1 MYYMQAFKLPPKPS
15 IKKQEQKPDARR
27 FSVIP
32 LRAMHD
38 KRLTRG
44 DYVHLIALCSYCS
57 PNGFT
62 FVAHSTIAKL
72 RGCSSANVSR
82 GLKKLERYGY
92 FEQVR
97 KGYTSMRGSLK
108 RVIYDETID
117 LRTQESNS
125 NVSIESM
132 INREGEAMT
141 RANRKQAIKEVKKQ
155 TTNKQGDSNTSITF
169 DDALLAVSHLVK
181 TDADL
186 LKLETLVTSGISRDK
201 LIESFNG

>member
-1 MYYMQAFKLPPKPS
+1 MTSFKIPAKPS
-15 IKKQEQKPDARR
+15 INKQDKKADARM

-44 DYVHLIALCSYCS
+44 DLIHLIALCSYCS

-72 RGCSSANVSR
+72 RGCSNANVSR
-82 GLKKLERYGY
+82 GLKKLERLGY

-108 RVIYDETID
+108 RVIYDESLD
-117 LRTQESNS
+117 LTEQEARSNI
-125 NVSIESM
+125 SIESLIDKDQENM
-132 INREGEAMT
+132 A
-141 RANRKQAIKEVKKQ
+141 RAKKVYESKVV
-155 TTNKQGDSNTSITF
+155 NKATSNNQVDSNTAINF
-169 DDALLAVSHLVK
+169 DDGLLAVSHCVK

-186 LKLETLVTSGISRDK
+186 LKLETLITNGITKDE
-201 LIESFNG
+201 LIKAFNG

>member
-1 MYYMQAFKLPPKPS
+1 MTSFKIPAKPS
-15 IKKQEQKPDARR
+15 INKQDKKADARM

-44 DYVHLIALCSYCS
+44 DLIHLIALCSYCS

-72 RGCSSANVSR
+72 RGCSNANVSR
-82 GLKKLERYGY
+82 GLKKLERLGY

-108 RVIYDETID
+108 RVIYDESLD
-117 LRTQESNS
+117 LRAQESIS
-125 NVSIESM
+125 NVSIESIVNKEEETM
-132 INREGEAMT
+132 ARV
-141 RANRKQAIKEVKKQ
+141 NRKQATKEASKQ
-155 TTNKQGDSNTSITF
+155 LSNNQVDGNTAINF
-169 DDALLAVSHLVK
+169 DEGLLAVSHCVK
-181 TDADL
+181 TDSDL
-186 LKLETLVTSGISRDK
+186 LKLETLITNGVTKDE
-201 LIESFNG
+201 LIKAFNG

>member
-1 MYYMQAFKLPPKPS
+1 MTSFKIPAKPS
-15 IKKQEQKPDARR
+15 INKQDKKADARM
-27 FSVIP
+27 FSVVP

-44 DYVHLIALCSYCS
+44 DLIHLIALCSYCS

-72 RGCSSANVSR
+72 RGCSNANVSR
-82 GLKKLERYGY
+82 GLKKLERLGY

-108 RVIYDETID
+108 RVIYDESLD
-117 LRTQESNS
+117 LTEQEARSNI
-125 NVSIESM
+125 SIESLIDKDQENM
-132 INREGEAMT
+132 A
-141 RANRKQAIKEVKKQ
+141 RAKKVYD
-155 TTNKQGDSNTSITF
+155 NKQVNQATSNSKSVGDTAINF
-169 DDALLAVSHLVK
+169 NDGLLVVSQCVK

-186 LKLETLVTSGISRDK
+186 LKLETLIANGITKDE
-201 LIESFNG
+201 LIKAFEG

>member
-1 MYYMQAFKLPPKPS
+1 MTSFKIPAKPS
-15 IKKQEQKPDARR
+15 INKQDKKADARM

-44 DYVHLIALCSYCS
+44 DLIHLIALCSYCS

-72 RGCSSANVSR
+72 RGCSNANVSR
-82 GLKKLERYGY
+82 GLKKLERLGY

-108 RVIYDETID
+108 RVIYDESLD
-117 LRTQESNS
+117 LRAQESIS
-125 NVSIESM
+125 NVSIESIVNKEEETM
-132 INREGEAMT
+132 ARV
-141 RANRKQAIKEVKKQ
+141 NRKQATKEASKQ
-155 TTNKQGDSNTSITF
+155 LSNNQVDGNTAINF
-169 DDALLAVSHLVK
+169 DDGLLAVSQCVK

-186 LKLETLVTSGISRDK
+186 LKLESLIANGITKDE
-201 LIESFNG
+201 LIKAFNG

>member
-1 MYYMQAFKLPPKPS
+1 MTSFKIPAKPS
-15 IKKQEQKPDARR
+15 INKQDKKADARM
-27 FSVIP
+27 FSVVP

-44 DYVHLIALCSYCS
+44 DLIHLIALCSYCS

-72 RGCSSANVSR
+72 RGCSNANVSR
-82 GLKKLERYGY
+82 GLKKLEKLGY

-108 RVIYDETID
+108 RVIYDESLD
-117 LRTQESNS
+117 LTEQEARSNI
-125 NVSIESM
+125 SIESLIDKDQENM
-132 INREGEAMT
+132 A
-141 RANRKQAIKEVKKQ
+141 RAKKVYD
-155 TTNKQGDSNTSITF
+155 NKQVNQATSNSKIVGDTAINF
-169 DDALLAVSHLVK
+169 DDGLLVVSQCVK

-186 LKLETLVTSGISRDK
+186 LKLETLIANGITKDE
-201 LIESFNG
+201 LIKAFEG

>member
-1 MYYMQAFKLPPKPS
+1 
-15 IKKQEQKPDARR
+15 
-27 FSVIP
+27 
-32 LRAMHD
+32 
-38 KRLTRG
+38 
-44 DYVHLIALCSYCS
+44 
-57 PNGFT
+57 
-62 FVAHSTIAKL
+62 
-72 RGCSSANVSR
+72 
-82 GLKKLERYGY
+82 
-92 FEQVR
+92 
-97 KGYTSMRGSLK
+97 MRGSLK

-169 DDALLAVSHLVK
+169 DDGLLAVSHLVK